1 MVQAEMGAEQ
11 NQIINRIE
19 RRITMVRVPQI
30 EDIEFAIKLYYS
42 RPQISNKDIS
52 ELFPK
57 SCDTTI
63 CNLKKAVVKKM
74 AENGE
79 MRYNS
84 KLVST
89 KTAYETWGIDIEDL
103 EFRYNKL
110 KKLAL

>member
-11 NQIINRIE
+11 NQIIASIE

-89 KTAYETWGIDIEDL
+89 KTAWC
-103 EFRYNKL
+103 
-110 KKLAL
+110 

>member
-1 MVQAEMGAEQ
+1 
-11 NQIINRIE
+11 
-19 RRITMVRVPQI
+19 MVRVPQI
-30 EDIEFAIKLYYS
+30 EDIGLAIKMYYS
-42 RPQISNKDIS
+42 NPQIGKKEIS

-63 CNLKKAVVKKM
+63 YNLKKAVVKKM
-74 AENGE
+74 DEKGE

-110 KKLAL
+110 KKLGL